1 MAKTLLPSAML
12 FLPLVL
18 ILISAICNP
27 LPAAHADCTPPP
39 CRGKQTW
46 PELLGKDQ
54 NAAYNAV
61 KRDNPQVTDV
71 VFLISDGADDGGEL
85 CCNRVVL
92 VIGRLPGGGGGEG
105 ITKVPRV
112 G

>member
-1 MAKTLLPSAML
+1 ML

-18 ILISAICNP
+18 ILISAICK
-27 LPAAHADCTPPP
+27 PAAPADCTPPP
-39 CRGKQTW
+39 CQGKQTW

-54 NAAYNAV
+54 TVAYNAV

-71 VFLISDGADDGGEL
+71 VFLISDGADDGEL

-92 VIGRLPGGGGGEG
+92 VIGSLPGGGEG